1 LCSGTPDR
9 ERQRET
15 ERDIERQR
23 ETERDRKR
31 QKETERDR
39 ERQRETERD
48 RERQRER
55 EEVGHRLRTGSA
67 SPYAVC
73 MIRARGAAAV
83 ADAAV
88 VVVVGGGGRLKTVW
102 EVTHRGWYYRRR
114 GRWGEVYLIKRRD
127 SDEEEE
133 EGVGVQEQQHAGI
146 PVAISRESVC
156 CLLVLNLVS
165 STPPCIRQ
173 PGSRK
178 FHFIGCRVFYL
189 MES

>member
-1 LCSGTPDR
+1 MPFVQRYT
-9 ERQRET
+9 RQRET
-15 ERDIERQR
+15 ERDRERHR

-127 SDEEEE
+127 S
-133 EGVGVQEQQHAGI
+133 EQQHAGI